1 MKLIGKLWLTLGI
14 SVLATTII
22 VSLGLLRWLETR
34 ALAQRHDDLLRASV
48 LLSDIARPALSD
60 PAAGQALQE
69 RIKRLGAD
77 VQTRFTVIDRE
88 GRVLA
93 DSRHDPRHMDDHLDR
108 PEVVKA
114 HSAGEGSATRHSLTL
129 GARLL
134 YVALRVDDPRGEV
147 LGYVRSSV
155 PLASLDRQLREVR
168 QVAVAAGGLGV
179 LLVMVIGYLTARR
192 LTYPLEAMTA
202 AARALADGQQRPLPS
217 AAVGGDDELATL
229 AQAFDT
235 MARQLGERLETI
247 EGDRAKLTAILGNMT
262 EGLIAVDRE
271 GRIVHINAVAG
282 ELLDTD
288 PATAL
293 GLRLPDVTRIEP
305 VAELLAETL
314 VTLEPLNYEL
324 QLDALPTPRHMILR
338 TTPAWDSGGELLGAL
353 LVILDQTEL
362 RRLENVRRDF
372 VANVSHELK
381 TPLTALLAQLE
392 TLNERPELE
401 ASARQRFVERGLKQ
415 AGRLS
420 TLVQDLLALSR
431 IESTDTTR
439 DFQLIDLRDP
449 VTASISGMSE
459 RAEDKPLELRVDLPD
474 EPLGIRGDPEYLRQV
489 VDNLLSNAIMYT
501 PAKGWVE
508 VRLLRHGHQ
517 AVLEVQDTGI
527 GIPRAERER
536 IFERFYRVDRARSR
550 DLGGTGLGLAIVK
563 HLVLAHAGQVEVDG
577 SVGRGSTFRVTLPLA
592 GPQPRSDD
600 DVDDD
605 DPAEAATRAT
615 LSESG

>member
-34 ALAQRHDDLLRASV
+34 ALDQRHDDLLRASV
-48 LLSDIARPALSD
+48 LLSEIARPTLTGEAE
-60 PAAGQALQE
+60 PARLQE

-77 VQTRFTVIDRE
+77 VHTRFTVIDRQ

-93 DSRHDPRHMDDHLDR
+93 DSRQDPTQMDDHSGR
-108 PEVVKA
+108 PEVVRA
-114 HSAGEGSATRHSLTL
+114 RTAGEGSATRHSRTL

-134 YVALRVDDPRGEV
+134 YVAMRVDDPQGTLP

-155 PLASLDRQLREVR
+155 PLAALDRQLREVR

-202 AARALADGQQRPLPS
+202 AARSLADGQQRPLPV
-217 AAVGGDDELATL
+217 AAFGGDDELATL
-229 AQAFDT
+229 AQAFDS

-247 EGDRAKLTAILGNMT
+247 EADRAKLTAILGNMT

-288 PATAL
+288 PTTAL
-293 GLRLPDVTRIEP
+293 GLKVPDVTRIEP
-305 VAELLAETL
+305 VAELLSKTL
-314 VTLEPLNYEL
+314 LTLEPTTFEL
-324 QLDALPTPRHMILR
+324 ALDALPAPRHMILR

-392 TLNERPELE
+392 TLSDRPELE
-401 ASARQRFVERGLKQ
+401 RDARQRFVERGLKQ

-439 DFQLIDLRDP
+439 DFEQIDLRDP

-459 RAEDKPLELRVDLPD
+459 RAEEKPLELRIDLPE
-474 EPLGIRGDPEYLRQV
+474 EPLQIRGDPEYLRQV

-501 PAKGWVE
+501 PAEGWVE
-508 VRLLRHGHQ
+508 VRLRRHGDQ

-563 HLVLAHAGQVEVDG
+563 HLVLAHSGKVEVDG
-577 SVGRGSTFRVTLPLA
+577 SVGRGSTFRVTLPLSEPA
-592 GPQPRSDD
+592 PSSP
-600 DVDDD
+600 DDD
-605 DPAEAATRAT
+605 DEPSEAPTQAA
-615 LSESG
+615 LSESR